1 MQNLLKAYTQQSS
14 RQPRNETDEAVRK
27 YAPIVYRVV
36 RQVAERMPASVD
48 REYLFS
54 AGMVGLLDALSKY
67 DQDRGI
73 AFEAYA
79 RIRIKGAVLDEL
91 RSLDHL
97 TRSMRRR
104 SRTVA
109 DSRSELEKQ
118 EGGAVSDE
126 DVAHDLGMSIE
137 EVQVSRSRK
146 TPPEVL
152 DPSTLDSMSVP
163 GLWQQSDSA
172 IDSMEWNEHVKRLS
186 AALAELPERN
196 RLVIGLYYE
205 AELTL
210 QEIGDVLGVTQ
221 SRISQILRKTV
232 EILRE
237 RLLNESAQG

>member
-1 MQNLLKAYTQQSS
+1 MQNLLKAYTSHS
-14 RQPRNETDEAVRK
+14 PRQRKTDNDDAVRK
-27 YAPIVYRVV
+27 YAPMVYRVV

-54 AGMVGLLDALSKY
+54 AGMVGLLDALAKY
-67 DQDRGI
+67 DPERGI

-104 SRTVA
+104 SRTVS
-109 DSRSELEKQ
+109 DSRTELEKA
-118 EGGAVSDE
+118 EGAPVSD
-126 DVAHDLGMSIE
+126 DIVAQKMGVSIE
-137 EVQVSRSRK
+137 EVQSSRSRRA
-146 TPPEVL
+146 PPEVV
-152 DPSTLDSMSVP
+152 DPSTLDTLALSA
-163 GLWQQSDSA
+163 LWQQPSSA
-172 IDSMEWNEHVKRLS
+172 VDAMEWDEHVKLLS
-186 AALAELPERN
+186 RALAELPERN

-210 QEIGDVLGVTQ
+210 QEIGEVLGVTQ

-232 EILRE
+232 EMLRDKLVAE
-237 RLLNESAQG
+237 LV

>member
-1 MQNLLKAYTQQSS
+1 MHNLLRAYTRMST
-14 RQPRNETDEAVRK
+14 RQGETEHDEAVRK
-27 YAPIVYRVV
+27 YAPTVYRVV

-67 DQDRGI
+67 DPDKGI

-97 TRSMRRR
+97 TRSMRRK
-104 SRTVA
+104 SKSVA
-109 DSRSELEKQ
+109 DQRTELEKV
-118 EGGAVSDE
+118 EGEPVGD
-126 DVAHDLGMSIE
+126 DVVATSLGVSIE
-137 EVQVSRSRK
+137 EVHVSRNRK
-146 TPPEVL
+146 APPEVV
-152 DPSTLDSMSVP
+152 DPSTLDTLALSA
-163 GLWQQSDSA
+163 LWQQPADASDA
-172 IDSMEWNEHVKRLS
+172 MEWDERVKLLS
-186 AALAELPERN
+186 KALAELPERN

-210 QEIGDVLGVTQ
+210 QEIGEVLGVTQ

-232 EILRE
+232 EMLRE
-237 RLLNESAQG
+237 RLLGGGDL

>member
-1 MQNLLKAYTQQSS
+1 MQHLLKAYTQQSS
-14 RQPRNETDEAVRK
+14 RSEKNEMDEAVRK
-27 YAPIVYRVV
+27 YAPVVYRVV

-67 DQDRGI
+67 DDKRGI

-104 SRTVA
+104 SRSVA
-109 DSRSELEKQ
+109 DSRTELEKA
-118 EGGAVSDE
+118 EGAPVGD
-126 DVAHDLGMSIE
+126 DVVAEAMGMSIE
-137 EVQVSRSRK
+137 EVQSSRSRK
-146 TPPEVL
+146 APPEVI
-152 DPSTLDSMSVP
+152 DPSTLDSLAVG
-163 GLWQQSDSA
+163 GLWQQPDGASE
-172 IDSMEWNEHVKRLS
+172 SMEWDERVRMLS
-186 AALAELPERN
+186 QALAELPERN
-196 RLVIGLYYE
+196 RLVVGLYYE

-210 QEIGDVLGVTQ
+210 QEIGEVLGVTQ

-232 EILRE
+232 EMLRE
-237 RLLNESAQG
+237 RLSAEVA

>member
-1 MQNLLKAYTQQSS
+1 MHNLLKAYTNHN
-14 RQPRNETDEAVRK
+14 PREATETDDAIRK
-27 YAPIVYRVV
+27 YAPVVYRVV

-54 AGMVGLLDALSKY
+54 AGMVGLLDALAKY
-67 DQDRGI
+67 DPDRGI

-104 SRTVA
+104 SRSVA
-109 DSRSELEKQ
+109 DSRTELEKA
-118 EGGAVSDE
+118 EGAPVSDAA
-126 DVAHDLGMSIE
+126 VADALGVSIE
-137 EVQVSRSRK
+137 EVQQSKTRK
-146 TPPEVL
+146 APPDVV
-152 DPSTLDSMSVP
+152 DPGTLDSLAVS
-163 GLWQQSDSA
+163 GLWQAQTSA
-172 IDSMEWNEHVKRLS
+172 DDGMEWDEYVRLLS
-186 AALAELPERN
+186 RALAELPERN

-210 QEIGDVLGVTQ
+210 QEIGEVLGVTQ

-232 EILRE
+232 EMLRE
-237 RLLNESAQG
+237 KLVLQTA

>member
-1 MQNLLKAYTQQSS
+1 MQKLLKAYTTMSPRQASS
-14 RQPRNETDEAVRK
+14 EHDEAVRK
-27 YAPIVYRVV
+27 YAPTVYRVV

-67 DQDRGI
+67 DPEKGI

-97 TRSMRRR
+97 TRSMRRKSR
-104 SRTVA
+104 SVS
-109 DSRSELEKQ
+109 DSRSELEKL
-118 EGGAVSDE
+118 EGEPVGDDAVAES
-126 DVAHDLGMSIE
+126 LGVSIE
-137 EVQVSRSRK
+137 EVQVSRNRK
-146 TPPEVL
+146 APPEVV
-152 DPSTLDSMSVP
+152 DPSTLDTLSLSA
-163 GLWQQSDSA
+163 LWQQPADASDA
-172 IDSMEWNEHVKRLS
+172 MEWDEHVKLLS
-186 AALAELPERN
+186 RALAELPERN

-210 QEIGDVLGVTQ
+210 QEIGEVLGVTQ

-232 EILRE
+232 DMLRE
-237 RLLNESAQG
+237 RLLSEVA

>member
-1 MQNLLKAYTQQSS
+1 MHNLLKAYTKLSPRQGQSE
-14 RQPRNETDEAVRK
+14 NDEAVRK
-27 YAPIVYRVV
+27 YAPTVYRVV

-67 DQDRGI
+67 DPDKGI

-97 TRSMRRR
+97 TRSMRRK
-104 SRTVA
+104 SKSVA
-109 DSRSELEKQ
+109 DSRNELEKV
-118 EGGAVSDE
+118 EGEPVGDDAVAAS
-126 DVAHDLGMSIE
+126 LGVSIE
-137 EVQVSRSRK
+137 EVHVSRNRK
-146 TPPEVL
+146 APPEVV
-152 DPSTLDSMSVP
+152 DPSTLDTLALSA
-163 GLWQQSDSA
+163 LWQQPSSA
-172 IDSMEWNEHVKRLS
+172 ADAMEWDEHVKLLS
-186 AALAELPERN
+186 KALAELPERN

-210 QEIGDVLGVTQ
+210 QEIGEVLGVTQ

-232 EILRE
+232 EMLRE
-237 RLLNESAQG
+237 RLVAEIA

>member
-1 MQNLLKAYTQQSS
+1 MQNLLKTYTRMTA
-14 RQPRNETDEAVRK
+14 RQCKSENDDAVRR
-27 YAPIVYRVV
+27 YAPMVYRVV

-67 DQDRGI
+67 DPDKGI

-97 TRSMRRR
+97 TRSMRRKT
-104 SRTVA
+104 RTVS
-109 DSRSELEKQ
+109 DSRQELEKL
-118 EGGAVSDE
+118 EGEPVSD
-126 DVAHDLGMSIE
+126 DLVAKATGYSIE
-137 EVQVSRSRK
+137 EVHTSRNRK
-146 TPPEVL
+146 APPEVV
-152 DPSTLDSMSVP
+152 DPSTLDTLALSA
-163 GLWQQSDSA
+163 LWQQPSSA
-172 IDSMEWNEHVKRLS
+172 ADEMEWGEHVKLLS
-186 AALAELPERN
+186 KALSELPERN

-210 QEIGDVLGVTQ
+210 QEIGEVLGVTQ

-232 EILRE
+232 ELLRDKLVAE
-237 RLLNESAQG
+237 MT

>member
-1 MQNLLKAYTQQSS
+1 MHNLLRAYTRMSA
-14 RQPRNETDEAVRK
+14 RQGETEHDEAVRK
-27 YAPIVYRVV
+27 YAPTVYRVV

-67 DQDRGI
+67 DPDKGI

-97 TRSMRRR
+97 TRSMRRK
-104 SRTVA
+104 SKTVA
-109 DSRSELEKQ
+109 DQRTELEKA
-118 EGGAVSDE
+118 EGEPVSD
-126 DVAHDLGMSIE
+126 DVVANHLGVSIE
-137 EVQVSRSRK
+137 EVHVSRNRK
-146 TPPEVL
+146 APPEVV
-152 DPSTLDSMSVP
+152 DPSTLDTLSLSA
-163 GLWQQSDSA
+163 LWQQPESA
-172 IDSMEWNEHVKRLS
+172 DEAMDWDERVKLLS
-186 AALAELPERN
+186 KALAELPERN

-210 QEIGDVLGVTQ
+210 QEIGEVLGVTQ

-232 EILRE
+232 EMLKE
-237 RLLNESAQG
+237 RLVAEMA